1 MGDPGVPGPQGL
13 RGGVGDRVSGCPS
26 RGILCLCCTRCPQP
40 HRPMGRGLA
49 AGGGSRGRAQDSVQ
63 VTSVFPE
70 TPLMLSLLCCRAL
83 EEPQAPRET
92 R

>member
-1 MGDPGVPGPQGL
+1 MPVLYPLSTAPQTHGAGP
-13 RGGVGDRVSGCPS
+13 
-26 RGILCLCCTRCPQP
+26 
-40 HRPMGRGLA
+40 
-49 AGGGSRGRAQDSVQ
+49 GSRGRAQDSVQ